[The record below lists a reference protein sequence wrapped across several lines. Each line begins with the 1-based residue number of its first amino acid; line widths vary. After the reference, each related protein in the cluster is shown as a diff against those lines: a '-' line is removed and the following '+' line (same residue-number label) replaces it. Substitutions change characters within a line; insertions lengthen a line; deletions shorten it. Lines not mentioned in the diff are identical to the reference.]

1 MINWLTTIYGGTLS
15 IENIIIGKESNSN
28 PYEDID
34 ETDVAPICTNDNIAI
49 LLLVELLI
57 IYKIKVLLIARK
69 RAN

>member
-15 IENIIIGKESNSN
+15 IENIFIGKESNSN

-34 ETDVAPICTNDNIAI
+34 ETDFAPICTNDNIAI

-69 RAN
+69 SAN